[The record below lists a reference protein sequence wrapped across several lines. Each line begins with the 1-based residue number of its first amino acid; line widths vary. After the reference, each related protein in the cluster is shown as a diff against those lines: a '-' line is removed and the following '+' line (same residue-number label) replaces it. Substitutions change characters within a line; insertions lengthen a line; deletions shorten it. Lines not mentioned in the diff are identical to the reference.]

1 MRSPERPI
9 LITFCLSSDVDI
21 EAQFSINQ
29 SRADE
34 ITMREDYG
42 SLPLAI
48 NDDGFGD
55 IGFDTVGTDF
65 IRDGV
70 DPNIDVRLLIFLPLL
85 QDIASFRSLFVNRRV
100 SWARIWT
107 TTR

>member
-1 MRSPERPI
+1 M
-9 LITFCLSSDVDI
+9 FCFCSDVDI

-55 IGFDTVGTDF
+55 IGFDTVGNDF

-70 DPNIDVRLLIFLPLL
+70 DPNIDVCFDEIFLQRYFDNNDVDL
-85 QDIASFRSLFVNRRV
+85 ILFTNNRKV
-100 SWARIWT
+100 LWPMNWMIKQ
-107 TTR
+107 